1 MTKNEHLSKP
11 SYNRHCKGVREIM
24 TDHTAFNPC
33 SPLPPWISS
42 KVLYHCWAIWHEW
55 STRFD
60 WPSHYFSL
68 PYIFVLW
75 LAPGTDTLTPDPTRE
90 RTSDV
95 DHGEVKSFKGEKCE
109 GQIIWSPAPESSTGS
124 ATDNR
129 FWGPEFKVR
138 FPVWCVIISPILLHY

>member
-1 MTKNEHLSKP
+1 MSISKP

-33 SPLPPWISS
+33 SPPPPWISS
-42 KVLYHCWAIWHEW
+42 KVLYHCWAIWHKW

-75 LAPGTDTLTPDPTRE
+75 LAPGTERLTPGPTRE

-95 DHGEVKSFKGEKCE
+95 DHGEVKSFKGR
-109 GQIIWSPAPESSTGS
+109 
-124 ATDNR
+124 NV
-129 FWGPEFKVR
+129 KVR
-138 FPVWCVIISPILLHY
+138 SFDHRHQRAQLVQQLITDFGGLNLKFDSQYDVSLFLPSSYIIN